1 MRRRDASLR
10 RQGKRT
16 IHCKIN
22 KCKKCK
28 SRHPSKGKIKTGL
41 HARKHPKLIIIHPRF
56 KNTSAKR
63 RRGSGQTEKQGLP
76 GSAGMP
82 GEAGVTGAPG
92 VPGTAGAPGIQ
103 GPAGMQGAPGVPGPA
118 GAPGRA
124 GAPGSSGAQGIPGPP
139 GAQGMPGPPGAQG
152 IPGPSGA
159 QGVTGPTGAQGITGP
174 TGPAPDISNIEIVPT
189 AERYFYFTPDPI
201 ESSVTIMAD
210 QFSVDGVQGPSQ
222 RFHVGSNSYANLYIN
237 GMLQERTLFS
247 LTPSSLMIHLGEG
260 ETISSGTPII
270 VEIVQFSVRY
280 SA

>member
-1 MRRRDASLR
+1 MKRRDASLR
-10 RQGKRT
+10 RQGKRPV
-16 IHCKIN
+16 HCKIN
-22 KCKKCK
+22 KRKKCK
-28 SRHPSKGKIKTGL
+28 PRYSFKGKTKTGL
-41 HARKHPKLIIIHPRF
+41 HAQKHPKLIIIQRRF
-56 KNTSAKR
+56 RNTPAKR
-63 RRGSGQTEKQGLP
+63 KRIEHTGKQGL
-76 GSAGMP
+76 P

-92 VPGTAGAPGIQ
+92 VPGIAGTPGIPGIQ
-103 GPAGMQGAPGVPGPA
+103 GPAGTQGAPGVPGPA
-118 GAPGRA
+118 GAPGSA
-124 GAPGSSGAQGIPGPP
+124 GATGAPGPTGAQGIPGPT
-139 GAQGMPGPPGAQG
+139 GAQG
-152 IPGPSGA
+152 IPGSTGA

-174 TGPAPDISNIEIVPT
+174 TGPAPDISNVEIVPR

-210 QFSVDGVQGPSQ
+210 QFSVDGVQGAFQ

-247 LTPSSLMIHLGEG
+247 LTPSSLTIHLSEG

>member
-16 IHCKIN
+16 VHCKIN
-22 KCKKCK
+22 KRKKCK
-28 SRHPSKGKIKTGL
+28 PRYPFKGKTKTGL
-41 HARKHPKLIIIHPRF
+41 HAQKHPKLIIVQRRF
-56 KNTSAKR
+56 RNTPAKR
-63 RRGSGQTEKQGLP
+63 KRMEHTGKQGMP
-76 GSAGMP
+76 CSAGLP
-82 GEAGVTGAPG
+82 GEAGVPGVPG
-92 VPGTAGAPGIQ
+92 VPGTAGIPGIQ
-103 GPAGMQGAPGVPGPA
+103 GPAGTEGAPGVPGPA
-118 GAPGRA
+118 GAQGSA
-124 GAPGSSGAQGIPGPP
+124 GATGAPGPTGAQGVTGPT
-139 GAQGMPGPPGAQG
+139 
-152 IPGPSGA
+152 GA

-174 TGPAPDISNIEIVPT
+174 TGPAPDISNIEIVPM

-210 QFSVDGVQGPSQ
+210 QFSVDGVQGASQ

-237 GMLQERTLFS
+237 GMLQEKTLFS
-247 LTPSSLMIHLGEG
+247 LTPSSLTIHLGEG

>member
-1 MRRRDASLR
+1 MCTAVMKRRDASLR
-10 RQGKRT
+10 RQGKRPV
-16 IHCKIN
+16 HCKIN
-22 KCKKCK
+22 KRKKCK
-28 SRHPSKGKIKTGL
+28 PRYSFKGKTKTGL

-56 KNTSAKR
+56 KNTPAKR

-92 VPGTAGAPGIQ
+92 VPRTPGIPGIQ
-103 GPAGMQGAPGVPGPA
+103 GPAGTQGAPGVPGPA
-118 GAPGRA
+118 GAPGSSGA
-124 GAPGSSGAQGIPGPP
+124 TGAPGPTGAQGIPGPT
-139 GAQGMPGPPGAQG
+139 GAQG
-152 IPGPSGA
+152 IPGSTGA

-174 TGPAPDISNIEIVPT
+174 TGPAPDISNVEIVPR

-210 QFSVDGVQGPSQ
+210 QFSVDGVQGAFQ

-247 LTPSSLMIHLGEG
+247 LTPSSLTIHLSEG

>member
-16 IHCKIN
+16 VHCKIN
-22 KCKKCK
+22 KRKKCK
-28 SRHPSKGKIKTGL
+28 PRYPFKGKTKTGL
-41 HARKHPKLIIIHPRF
+41 HAQKHPKLIIVQRRF
-56 KNTSAKR
+56 RNTPAKR
-63 RRGSGQTEKQGLP
+63 KRMEHTRKQGMPCSAGLP
-76 GSAGMP
+76 GEAGVP
-82 GEAGVTGAPG
+82 GAPGVPGVTGAPG
-92 VPGTAGAPGIQ
+92 VPGVPGVPGIQ
-103 GPAGMQGAPGVPGPA
+103 GPVGTQGAPGVPGPTGA
-118 GAPGRA
+118 QGSAGATGAPG
-124 GAPGSSGAQGIPGPP
+124 PT
-139 GAQGMPGPPGAQG
+139 
-152 IPGPSGA
+152 GA

-210 QFSVDGVQGPSQ
+210 QFSVDGVQGASQ

-247 LTPSSLMIHLGEG
+247 LTPSSLTIHLREG

>member
-1 MRRRDASLR
+1 
-10 RQGKRT
+10 
-16 IHCKIN
+16 
-22 KCKKCK
+22 
-28 SRHPSKGKIKTGL
+28 
-41 HARKHPKLIIIHPRF
+41 
-56 KNTSAKR
+56 
-63 RRGSGQTEKQGLP
+63 
-76 GSAGMP
+76 MP
-82 GEAGVTGAPG
+82 GVTGAPG
-92 VPGTAGAPGIQ
+92 VPGVPGVPGIQ
-103 GPAGMQGAPGVPGPA
+103 GPVGTQGAPGVPGPTGA
-118 GAPGRA
+118 QGSAGATGAPG
-124 GAPGSSGAQGIPGPP
+124 PT
-139 GAQGMPGPPGAQG
+139 
-152 IPGPSGA
+152 GA

-210 QFSVDGVQGPSQ
+210 QFSVDGVQGASQ

-247 LTPSSLMIHLGEG
+247 LTPSSLTIHLREG

>member
-1 MRRRDASLR
+1 ME
-10 RQGKRT
+10 
-16 IHCKIN
+16 H
-22 KCKKCK
+22 
-28 SRHPSKGKIKTGL
+28 TG
-41 HARKHPKLIIIHPRF
+41 
-56 KNTSAKR
+56 
-63 RRGSGQTEKQGLP
+63 KQGL
-76 GSAGMP
+76 P

-92 VPGTAGAPGIQ
+92 VPG
-103 GPAGMQGAPGVPGPA
+103 PA
-118 GAPGRA
+118 GAPGSA
-124 GAPGSSGAQGIPGPP
+124 GATGAPGPTGAQGIPG
-139 GAQGMPGPPGAQG
+139 
-152 IPGPSGA
+152 STGA

-174 TGPAPDISNIEIVPT
+174 TGPAPDISNVEIVPR

-210 QFSVDGVQGPSQ
+210 QFSVDGVQGAFQ

-247 LTPSSLMIHLGEG
+247 LTPSSLTIHLSEG